1 MIHYCGRMILIAFA
15 SIAAVG
21 CVQKFPI
28 SDPGTQQSALLVLL
42 ANASTTQTGRCNGQT
57 FCYIYATSGAWL
69 GDLGGM
75 PGISG
80 ADARCMSDSNKPSSG
95 TYKAVI
101 SDGSARIA
109 STTAN
114 VGDGQVGWVLYA
126 STEYRRPDGM
136 TVMTTNANKIFV
148 FGALTNFVIATGTYH
163 TGMNTDWTTGAAHC
177 NAWTDNTVGNQD
189 RYGTSNSTSSTALSL
204 TQTACNSATRGL
216 YCAQQ

>member
-1 MIHYCGRMILIAFA
+1 MMSYCGRMILIACA
-15 SIAAVG
+15 SIFLVG
-21 CVQKFPI
+21 CIQRFPI
-28 SDPGTQQSALLVLL
+28 SDPESRQSALMVLL
-42 ANASTTQTGRCNGQT
+42 ANASATQTGRCNGQA

-69 GDLGGM
+69 GDFGGM

-95 TYKAVI
+95 TYKAVL

-109 STTAN
+109 SVAAN
-114 VGDGQVGWVLYA
+114 AGDGQVGWVLYA

-163 TGMNTDWTTGAAHC
+163 TGMNADWTPGANC
-177 NAWTDNTVGNQD
+177 NLWTDNTAGSQT
-189 RYGTSNSTSSTALSL
+189 RYGNSNSTGSVAISL
-204 TQTACNSATRGL
+204 TQTACDTTTRGL